1 MMLLEKENNVLENEL
16 FELGAI
22 HEFCQDNVLPGY
34 DSKISYIKIITD
46 KGEMH
51 IEDAKLAHVIAQG
64 IDRTFF
70 DLLEE
75 KFHSLNRKGANTER
89 KR

>member
-1 MMLLEKENNVLENEL
+1 MLLLEKENNVLENEL

-22 HEFCQDNVLPGY
+22 HEYCQERVLPGF

-51 IEDAKLAHVIAQG
+51 IEDAKLAHALAQG

-75 KFHSLNRKGANTER
+75 KYHSLNRKDGLI
-89 KR
+89 